1 MKKFIMFLILLM
13 FVFSFSVVNATEND
27 DAIYIESYEEYLKL
41 LEEMSGGDEAK
52 AGYIEGIFYNILYDV
67 PTTVYKAKVKNAS
80 EATIEYGVDESN
92 AYYMSRYQGLEIEVL
107 EGDFKGQTFEDCIY
121 PLKVDTYSNIDVSMV
136 NEGDIIYVSF
146 YESDDGVFPYVTQLD
161 ASVSRWLPITI
172 LGIVTVLLALVY
184 TGKHGVKL
192 LLPTILIVDLLFIV
206 FADFM
211 LNYFN
216 VWVVASATI
225 VLIAIAF
232 FALKLGVNSKLG
244 NALIS
249 LVAVLVV
256 MTVIIYGFDYISN
269 IAGVSYE
276 SASLVEDIVPMIE
289 NGAITPTVNFHSLS
303 IALTVLMMA
312 FAVIPMITKKI
323 EMMETKSTDSEEM
336 KKYLSEKIILVVG
349 ILLVAMLQKYFV
361 VYMNSARFEQVFN
374 SEMLIIEVSRIM
386 FVVLGMSIA
395 PTVTEMVTKTLE
407 DK

>member
-27 DAIYIESYEEYLKL
+27 NAIYIESYEEYLKL

-67 PTTVYKAKVKNAS
+67 PTPVYKAKVKNAS

-107 EGDFKGQTFEDCIY
+107 EGEFKGQTFEECIY
-121 PLKVDTYSNIDVSMV
+121 PLKVDTYSNIDVPVV

-146 YESDDGVFPYVTQLD
+146 YESDDGVFSYVTQLD
-161 ASVSRWLPITI
+161 AAVSRWLPITI

-184 TGKHGVKL
+184 TGKQGAKL

-216 VWVVASATI
+216 VWVVTAATI

-256 MTVIIYGFDYISN
+256 MTVVIYGFDYISN

-312 FAVIPMITKKI
+312 FAVIPMIAKKI
-323 EMMETKSTDSEEM
+323 EMMENKSTDSEEM

-361 VYMNSARFEQVFN
+361 VYMNAARFEQVFN